1 MVPRKISSRPF
12 VSRAT
17 RLLALERKLTVCPSA
32 LIEGTR
38 LEPFAGDAPVPV
50 EMLASTTPV
59 VQVGI
64 TPRQV
69 LRTKTFSTPFTVPP
83 RFDASDENA
92 MN

>member
-1 MVPRKISSRPF
+1 M
-12 VSRAT
+12 SRAT
-17 RLLALERKLTVCPSA
+17 RLLAVERKLTVWPSA
-32 LIEGTR
+32 LIEETT
-38 LEPFAGDAPVPV
+38 LPPFAGDAPVPL

-59 VQVGI
+59 VQVGT

-83 RFDASDENA
+83 RFEANDENA